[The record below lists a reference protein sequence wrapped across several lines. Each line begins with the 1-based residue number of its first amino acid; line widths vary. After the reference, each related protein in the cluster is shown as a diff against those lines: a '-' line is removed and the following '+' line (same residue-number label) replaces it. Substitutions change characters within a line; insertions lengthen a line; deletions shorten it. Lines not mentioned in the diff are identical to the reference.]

1 MINVGPAVQNKF
13 LSDSVDKQVRLEF
26 ETNTDLSEVNWYF
39 GNNPPGLAV
48 TWNNHTF
55 TVGTGFASH
64 EKLYDLKPYVEFDY
78 FDRVKWTNV
87 SFDIAFYLNG
97 ETLPDTVDLGFKY
110 TYKRADGT
118 TGQVANFEHVQV
130 SSLIRTLESDVKYRT
145 ACIRGL
151 HLKENNYGEVMY
163 LDEITIRFP
172 VQTGWTSGQTFTIN
186 KVIFGGLQVDLS
198 NDSSELPY
206 PINFTRYVQQGT
218 YRDHIVDDGPLI
230 PDIYNEDIQLESLS
244 LTESLCSQDNL
255 KFGCCEAAHFEI
267 GIVGHHDKFF
277 NKIIKPYICC
287 WKKTDPDY
295 DARGDV
301 PLGVF
306 RIKDVKQEYMYD
318 FDKKTL
324 TCYDKM
330 TDLDISVGDWLT
342 KYMWVW
348 DSGSKGSSYGPDYS
362 KFGVEFAR
370 QMFPTFANLL
380 KRLNLLSDNDFTQVL
395 DTDSAISTGSY
406 IYNYNYIWYD
416 TPEYLS
422 FVMCTQ
428 RVRTFSWND
437 GAGHSSGAPDGIRV
451 VLHPWD
457 NKTDEEIWSAYIAAH
472 SIWSDLKTDEHHHG
486 FPSSASVLIK
496 IKYEDE
502 HEYGILA
509 DNGDY
514 VYIGQN
520 AIYAE
525 VWVVCDIGRLFADD
539 KAAGVTDSTTP
550 GMVDN
555 VKIYTWTMP
564 KLFEELANPQARLVY
579 YNYGT
584 QELASFDSGC
594 TGREAIRSLLEINGC
609 FFHMNRYGKPEIIH
623 ATKAGLY
630 PRNDLYP
637 SEDLFPKGTDVPLM
651 SMGRYISFERA
662 DYEVHNY
669 GKIQIKTNAQVSGNE
684 GKSICSYEYIGD
696 PDYDNVYIIEDNI
709 FYCSDGTV
717 YEYGSQ
723 PEVDEM
729 LRNMYNIIKNMKY
742 VPHTTKAVGQPYIE
756 CGDRLRLLTKTGGAE
771 SFIFRRTLK
780 GIHGLKDTYEAEG
793 DEYNEALNTFDYVPY
808 SPGS

>member
-1 MINVGPAVQNKF
+1 MINVGIPAQQKF

-26 ETNTDLSEVNWYF
+26 ETNTDLSEVNWY
-39 GNNPPGLAV
+39 GGTNGIGYES
-48 TWNNHTF
+48 TWTNTPIH
-55 TVGTGFASH
+55 VGTGYNYH
-64 EKLYDLKPYVEFDY
+64 NLLWYTQPGWTHIEDY
-78 FDRVKWTNV
+78 HDRVKYICV
-87 SFDIAFYLNG
+87 
-97 ETLPDTVDLGFKY
+97 
-110 TYKRADGT
+110 
-118 TGQVANFEHVQV
+118 NFEISILGMTANQLPAKCKVGFQYHAKDG
-130 SSLIRTLESDVKYRT
+130 SGDWRTFD
-145 ACIRGL
+145 
-151 HLKENNYGEVMY
+151 
-163 LDEITIRFP
+163 
-172 VQTGWTSGQTFTIN
+172 TIN
-186 KVIFGGLQVDLS
+186 TASLFRSAPSDLKARVSIIREWNSPHPYETIDYITFGFVADENFPQGTDVTVTEMRFGGIQYDLS
-198 NDSSELPY
+198 NDKSELPFDK
-206 PINFTRYVQQGT
+206 NFHT
-218 YRDHIVDDGPLI
+218 YITTDEYLDHIVDDGPLI
-230 PDIYNEDIQLESLS
+230 PDITNEDIQLESLS

-267 GIVGHHDKFF
+267 GIVNHHDKFF

-295 DARGDV
+295 DAKGDV

-306 RIKDVKQEYMYD
+306 RIKDVKQEYMYE

-330 TDLDISVGDWLT
+330 TDLDVSVGDWLT
-342 KYMWVW
+342 KYMWIW
-348 DSGSKGSSYGPDYS
+348 DTANKASTSSPDYS
-362 KFGVEFAR
+362 RYGVEYSR
-370 QMFPTFANLL
+370 QLFSTFTNLMR
-380 KRLNLLSDNDFTQVL
+380 RLNLLSDKDFTLTQIDDMNVP
-395 DTDSAISTGSY
+395 TGDIAYGYDY
-406 IYNYNYIWYD
+406 IYYD
-416 TPEYLS
+416 LDPSQYMP
-422 FVMCTQ
+422 FVMCVKKI
-428 RVRTFSWND
+428 RAFNYSPPVLP
-437 GAGHSSGAPDGIRV
+437 APDCIKV
-451 VLHPWD
+451 VLHPRD
-457 NKTDEEIWSAYIAAH
+457 GKTDEELYASYPSWWAI
-472 SIWSDLKTDEHHHG
+472 KTDEKLHG
-486 FPSSASVLIK
+486 FPSSASVLLRLT
-496 IKYEDE
+496 YEDG
-502 HEYGILA
+502 HEYDFLG

-514 VYIGQN
+514 FYVGPNVTHMEIW
-520 AIYAE
+520 A
-525 VWVVCDIGRLFADD
+525 VTDIGRLGANEYCT
-539 KAAGVTDSTTP
+539 GVSSSY
-550 GMVDN
+550 GGLVDH
-555 VKIYTWTMP
+555 YTAYSAPMP
-564 KLFEELANPQARLVY
+564 KLFAEMSNPMVRLVY

-584 QELASFDSGC
+584 HELASFDSGC
-594 TGREAIRSLLEINGC
+594 TGREAIRSLLEVNGC
-609 FFHMNRYGKPEIIH
+609 FFHMNRYGKPEIIY

-669 GKIQIKTNAQVSGNE
+669 GKIQIKTNARVSGDEN
-684 GKSICSYEYIGD
+684 KSICSYEYEGD

-756 CGDRLRLLTKTGGAE
+756 CGDRLRLMTVTGGAE